1 MASRALKEKKTRFNL
16 IDFIIIAVVICCII
30 ATVFRGAII
39 DKLRFASSADTAKVF
54 FYAENLTEQELTYIT
69 VGDELSFENETF
81 GVIKD
86 YVSYSQTVVVPDADK
101 AGFTSATDGSRYT
114 ITGELEIKGRN
125 TDEGF
130 FFGSD
135 THVGVG
141 KVLSLEGKNYNISI
155 VITKIT
161 EN

>member
-1 MASRALKEKKTRFNL
+1 MASSIKEKKTRFNL
-16 IDFIIIAVVICCII
+16 VDFIIIAVVIACII

-39 DKLRFASSADTAKVF
+39 DKLKFSSNADTAKVY
-54 FYAENLTEQELTYIT
+54 FYAENLTEQELAFIT
-69 VGDELSFENETF
+69 IGDELSLDGETF

-86 YVSYSQTVVVPDADK
+86 YVSYSQTVVVPTTDK
-101 AGFTSATDGSRYT
+101 TGFTSATDGSLYT
-114 ITGELEIKGRN
+114 ITGELEINGQN

-130 FFGSD
+130 FFASD

-141 KVLSLEGKNYNISI
+141 KVLGLEGKNYNISI
-155 VITKIT
+155 VITKIM

>member
-1 MASRALKEKKTRFNL
+1 VLWA
-16 IDFIIIAVVICCII
+16 VICCII

-86 YVSYSQTVVVPDADK
+86 YVSYSQTVVVPDLTGK
-101 AGFTSATDGSRYT
+101 TSVAANATLVNLGLNIKIEGAEKHFVGDSVATVVAQSVAPGTSVTPGTVVTVEFRY
-114 ITGELEIKGRN
+114 
-125 TDEGF
+125 
-130 FFGSD
+130 
-135 THVGVG
+135 
-141 KVLSLEGKNYNISI
+141 LEGDEDPGYLG
-155 VITKIT
+155 
-161 EN
+161 